1 MPVIHKIFSETS
13 AAIFNVASSRRDSTF
28 RLHYFP
34 LHGSAHAA
42 RLILATTGAKFESTF
57 PKDWLAEKSTVPF
70 GVLPVLYETISSPGE
85 EDQVLEIPE
94 SDAIEHYL
102 SRKFN
107 LLGETPFEE
116 TRIHALVSSA
126 NAVTSFVFVRI
137 ASTKDATHKQ
147 EWVDQFV
154 SKTAPAWVQPLEEY
168 SKANGTAGY
177 LVGGKLSLADIKA
190 AIAIEVIQ
198 GLTGDAIVSA
208 EKTPGLWIIWKTITA
223 IPSYVVWRE
232 SAAYQ
237 RFDAGYQVF
246 LQGLLAEKED

>member
-1 MPVIHKIFSETS
+1 MVHKFFSETS
-13 AAIFNVASSRRDSTF
+13 AAAFNEASSRTDSTF

-34 LHGSAHAA
+34 IHGFAYAA

-70 GVLPVLYETISSPGE
+70 GVLPVLYETLSSSGN

-94 SDAIEHYL
+94 SMAIEHYL
-102 SRKFN
+102 SRKFK

-116 TRIHALVSSA
+116 TRIHAFVSSA
-126 NAVTSFVFVRI
+126 NVVISFVFLRL

-147 EWVDQFV
+147 EYLQQFEA
-154 SKTAPAWVQPLEEY
+154 KTAPGWVQPLEEY
-168 SKANGTAGY
+168 LKANGIDGF

-190 AIAIEVIQ
+190 AIAIEVIK
-198 GLTGDAIVSA
+198 GLTGDTIVSA
-208 EKTPGLWIIWKTITA
+208 EKTPGLWTIWKTINA
-223 IPSYVVWRE
+223 IPSYVTWRE
-232 SAAYQ
+232 SEEYQ

-246 LQGLLAEKED
+246 LQGILAKKED